1 MIRTSLLVLAAASVV
16 LNSHAAP
23 LHAGKIVSYDSGV
36 GYSANFT
43 HPEAALGEPA
53 RVNPFG
59 EDTDPFNPPYGT
71 NQVVSIGAGGSL
83 VVQFMKP
90 ILNHPRNI
98 DRRDFTIFGN
108 SGFIITNEFDLIT
121 YNWIGIPAT
130 DGSLFGES
138 TGETR
143 VSVSFDG
150 QHFFMLN
157 PQFAPA
163 VDSFPPSDGAGDFGI
178 PVDPKLSAENFA
190 GATLDDIRNLYG
202 GSGGGASYDIS
213 WAQDSNGRRIWLPM
227 IRFIRI
233 DVISGKTE
241 IDGFAAVERV
251 PWWWKSKK

>member
-1 MIRTSLLVLAAASVV
+1 MLAAASVV
-16 LNSHAAP
+16 LNSHAAS
-23 LHAGKIVSYDSGV
+23 LYAGRIVSYNPGV

-43 HPEAALGEPA
+43 HSEAALGEPA

-83 VVQFMKP
+83 VVQFKKP

-150 QHFFMLN
+150 RHFFTLN
-157 PQFAPA
+157 PAFAPV
-163 VDSFPPSDGAGDFGI
+163 VDSFPPTDGAGDFGI
-178 PVDPKLSAENFA
+178 PVDPKLSTESFL
-190 GATLDDIRNLYG
+190 GATLDDIRNFYG

-213 WAQDSNGRRIWLPM
+213 WAQDSKGRRVWLPM

-233 DVISGKTE
+233 DVIGGKTE
-241 IDGFAAVERV
+241 IDGFSTVERV
-251 PWWWKSKK
+251 PWWWKSRK